1 MEAQVINMGLCSV
14 QTEMNSKVRKTT
26 SLQQGQGGGG
36 HKTTRVVEEED
47 DEYGDETKKYDADMM
62 MMLLLI
68 TKIMYILQEEE
79 MFAIFSSGGCGGGT
93 YSRVPLYTTNAARV
107 VYFSTEPCSMASY
120 EWKKLGRCE
129 MNNRA
134 KQEHNHQPEHNQMNM
149 ILVRN

>member
-14 QTEMNSKVRKTT
+14 QTEMNCKVRKTT
-26 SLQQGQGGGG
+26 SLQQGQGVGG
-36 HKTTRVVEEED
+36 HKTTRVVED

-93 YSRVPLYTTNAARV
+93 YSRSPCTQQTQREMYIFLQNLVLWPAMSGRSWGDAR
-107 VYFSTEPCSMASY
+107 
-120 EWKKLGRCE
+120 
-129 MNNRA
+129 
-134 KQEHNHQPEHNQMNM
+134 
-149 ILVRN
+149 